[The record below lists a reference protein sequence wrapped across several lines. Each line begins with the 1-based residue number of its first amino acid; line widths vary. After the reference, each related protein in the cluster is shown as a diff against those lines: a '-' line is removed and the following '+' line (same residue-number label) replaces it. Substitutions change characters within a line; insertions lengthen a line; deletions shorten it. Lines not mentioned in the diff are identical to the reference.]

1 MHKNAIIQKSDFGL
15 KGAHFMELEQAIDRI
30 DALQKEQESIYHF
43 AAQRCGLSDTTL
55 WILYLLD
62 TVQTPLTLRMLCRR
76 CCFPK
81 QTVHTALCRLEE
93 QGLLLRHK
101 SEEFPRQRTV
111 ALTQQGKV
119 LAKRTAGL
127 LRLCELRAYAA
138 LGAQELSLY
147 IVLCEKINRALRAEF
162 EKSFEVTP

>member
-1 MHKNAIIQKSDFGL
+1 MK
-15 KGAHFMELEQAIDRI
+15 LEQAVDRI

-43 AAQRCGLSDTTL
+43 AAQCCGLSDTAL
-55 WILYLLD
+55 WVLYLLD
-62 TVQTPLTLRMLCRR
+62 TAQTPLTQQMLCRR

-93 QGLLLRHK
+93 QGMLLRHK
-101 SEEFPRQRTV
+101 SVQFPRQRSV
-111 ALTQQGKV
+111 VLTEQGKA

-147 IVLCEKINRALRAEF
+147 IALGEKINRALRTEF